1 MKQWVIMGAYEEIGS
16 ALICVLPLGRDEA
29 YAAHVVKRMTTNPSQ
44 TERIMIG
51 DAKLIWAEEVEADEA
66 WWNDNC
72 D

>member
-1 MKQWVIMGAYEEIGS
+1 MGAYEEIGS